1 MAVARPRKT
10 PRIARFGAG
19 RVRQCAMPVRTS
31 VEADV
36 VIVGAGLSG
45 LIAARTVL
53 DAGLTPLV
61 LEADE
66 RVGGRIL
73 TEEVLPGVPIE
84 LGAQWIGDTHERM
97 FQLAEELGVPTY
109 RQYDEGETSYD
120 LGGSGV
126 LREKD
131 FRARFGSELSQLE
144 RVLRRLDELAADV
157 PVDAP
162 WLAPRA
168 AEWDAVTAGAWYNA
182 QGLSPIARTLLEIC
196 TVGILAVPTAEV
208 SFLHLLFTIRTCG
221 VTSELFAES
230 EGGAQTTRFVGGT
243 AEIPRRLA
251 ALIAGHLMLDAP
263 VQTIAH
269 TADSVTVHCRGGVV
283 ARGRRVIVAIS
294 PTLAGRITYE
304 PPLSGLR
311 DQLTQRMPNGSA
323 MKAFFVYDEPFWRR
337 DGLNGQLISDVGPA
351 RMSND
356 TCIPGDDHGVI
367 LLFLEGD
374 QARLFGQ
381 LTQADRRAAMTAE
394 LVRHFGSAAAHPELY
409 VDGEW
414 SDRQWT
420 RGCYNANLGPL
431 VWTRYGPA
439 LARPIGA
446 IHWASTD
453 TATHWSAYM
462 EGAVD
467 AGERA
472 ALAVIGELVRD
483 SLPDER
489 A

>member
-1 MAVARPRKT
+1 MAHPT
-10 PRIARFGAG
+10 NL
-19 RVRQCAMPVRTS
+19 
-31 VEADV
+31 EADV
-36 VIVGAGLSG
+36 IVVGAGLSG
-45 LIAARTVL
+45 MIAARTL
-53 DAGLTPLV
+53 LEAGLVPLV

-73 TEEVLPGVPIE
+73 TEDVLPGVSVD

-97 FQLAEELGVPTY
+97 FRLAAELGVQTFP
-109 RQYDEGETSYD
+109 QYDEGETSYD
-120 LGGSGV
+120 LDGSGV
-126 LREKD
+126 LRENA
-131 FRARFGSELSQLE
+131 FHARFADELAELE

-168 AEWDAVTAGAWYNA
+168 AEWDVISAGTWYDA

-196 TVGILAVPTAEV
+196 TVGILAVPTVEV
-208 SFLHLLFTIRTCG
+208 SFLHLLFTIQTCG

-251 ALIAGHLMLDAP
+251 ALMADHIVLEAP
-263 VQTIAH
+263 VLLIEH
-269 TADSVTVHCRGGVV
+269 TADSVSVHCRGGLV

-294 PTLAGRITYE
+294 PTLAGRIMYD
-304 PPLSGLR
+304 PPLSGIR
-311 DQLTQRMPNGSA
+311 DQLTQRLPNGSA
-323 MKAFFVYDEPFWRR
+323 MKAFFVYDEPFWRA
-337 DGLNGQLISDVGPA
+337 DGFNGQLISDVGPA

-356 TCIPGDDHGVI
+356 SCSPGDDHGVI

-374 QARLFGQ
+374 QARTFGR
-381 LTQADRRAAMTAE
+381 LPIDERRTALTAE
-394 LVRHFGSAAAHPELY
+394 LVRHFGDKAATPEFY
-409 VDGEW
+409 IDGEW

-420 RGCYNANLGPL
+420 RGCYNANHGPH
-431 VWTRYGPA
+431 VWTTYGHA
-439 LARPIGA
+439 LAEPIGV

-453 TATHWSAYM
+453 TATYWSAYM
-462 EGAVD
+462 EGAVE

-472 ALAVIGELVRD
+472 AHAVIAELTK
-483 SLPDER
+483 
-489 A
+489 